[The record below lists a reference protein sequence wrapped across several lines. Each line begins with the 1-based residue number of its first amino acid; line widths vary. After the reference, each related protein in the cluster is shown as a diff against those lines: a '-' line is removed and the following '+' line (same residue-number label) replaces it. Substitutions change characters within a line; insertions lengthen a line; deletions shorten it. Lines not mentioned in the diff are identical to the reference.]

1 VTWVVW
7 NLILVH
13 LEIVLVLMHD
23 RCIVCTEH
31 TISLEINWTHSM
43 GLLGDEAQVEARFC
57 LFGDSATL
65 DARLLHGLRQTYR
78 RLGNSIGGT
87 RWNS

>member
-1 VTWVVW
+1 
-7 NLILVH
+7 
-13 LEIVLVLMHD
+13 
-23 RCIVCTEH
+23 
-31 TISLEINWTHSM
+31 M
-43 GLLGDEAQVEARFC
+43 GLLGDEAQVKARFGPI
-57 LFGDSATL
+57 GDSATP